1 MLKNPPELTIATCRS
16 PSGGAHKLMRVQQ
29 ESKASV
35 EKLRK
40 LEEEM
45 LVMERL
51 RDGENMFNRAVDAEM
66 KLLGTK

>member
-1 MLKNPPELTIATCRS
+1 M
-16 PSGGAHKLMRVQQ
+16 MRVQQ

-51 RDGENMFNRAVDAEM
+51 EDGENMFNRAVDAEM
-66 KLLGTK
+66 MLYGTK

>member
-1 MLKNPPELTIATCRS
+1 M
-16 PSGGAHKLMRVQQ
+16 MRVQQ

-51 RDGENMFNRAVDAEM
+51 EDGENMFNRAVDAEM

>member
-1 MLKNPPELTIATCRS
+1 MMS
-16 PSGGAHKLMRVQQ
+16 VQQ

-45 LVMERL
+45 LVMERA

-66 KLLGTK
+66 KLHGPK

>member
-1 MLKNPPELTIATCRS
+1 MMFA
-16 PSGGAHKLMRVQQ
+16 QQ

-35 EKLRK
+35 EMLRK

-51 RDGENMFNRAVDAEM
+51 EDGENMFNRAVDAEM
-66 KLLGTK
+66 KLHRTK